1 MVFNWKQIAPHFLF
15 LFLLSVIISH
25 FFILFAAVFILGKS
39 PVMILLDSV
48 TENVTSESLLEI
60 FVIGL
65 LVVKGNLLNVLCHKN
80 DKMVPF
86 LVDKRLELQEVL

>member
-1 MVFNWKQIAPHFLF
+1 
-15 LFLLSVIISH
+15 
-25 FFILFAAVFILGKS
+25 
-39 PVMILLDSV
+39 MILLDSV

-80 DKMVPF
+80 DEMVPF
-86 LVDKRLELQEVL
+86 LVDKRLELQKVLQKALDKCTLSVLVNRAVVSEYGQSIEN